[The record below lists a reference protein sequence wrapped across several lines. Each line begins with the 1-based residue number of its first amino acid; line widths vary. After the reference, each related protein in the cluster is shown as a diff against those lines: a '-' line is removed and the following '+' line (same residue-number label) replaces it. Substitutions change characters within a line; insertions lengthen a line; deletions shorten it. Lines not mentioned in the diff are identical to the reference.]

1 MANYMGIEK
10 PDAGALHCQ
19 DTMPNPLC
27 GGQRGCGA
35 VGGWRG
41 LVCVHKGD
49 GEGGGRVCKWTEG
62 CDFNSY
68 TLPECLSLN
77 HHLRKREQRVALTL
91 IHMEPS

>member
-1 MANYMGIEK
+1 MGIEK

-49 GEGGGRVCKWTEG
+49 GEGAEG
-62 CDFNSY
+62 CASG
-68 TLPECLSLN
+68 
-77 HHLRKREQRVALTL
+77 QRAVILTL
-91 IHMEPS
+91 TPFQNVFH